1 MSVLEIKQQIESL
14 PPDQIAEIR
23 AFLDELEAQAFDAQ
37 LEEDSASGKFDS
49 LVSKLEKQIDAG
61 DWQPL

>member
-14 PPDQIAEIR
+14 TPDQITEIR

-37 LEEDSASGKFDS
+37 LEADSASGKFDA
-49 LVSKLEKQIDAG
+49 LISKLEKQIDAG

>member
-14 PPDQIAEIR
+14 APDQIAEIR
-23 AFLDELEAQAFDAQ
+23 VFLDELEAQAFDTQ
-37 LEEDSASGKFDS
+37 LEVESASGKFNS
-49 LVSKLEKQIDAG
+49 LISKLEKQIEAG

>member
-14 PPDQIAEIR
+14 KPDQIAEIR
-23 AFLDELEAQAFDAQ
+23 AFLDELEAQIFDAQ
-37 LEEDSASGKFDS
+37 LEADSASGKFNG
-49 LVSKLEKQIDAG
+49 LISKLEQQIDAG